1 MSLVRIVGSA
11 SRLIPVTGRQRLT
24 VDDTSGGVALPSI
37 PAAAV
42 AAVCTLETAQIRFT
56 LDGTAPTSS
65 AGKLL
70 EVGQTLT
77 LESRE
82 ELTGFLG
89 IRTGGSSG
97 VLDIEYFSVAA
108 DTET

>member
-1 MSLVRIVGSA
+1 MRLVRIVGSP
-11 SRLIPVTGRQRLT
+11 SRLVPLATRQRLT
-24 VDDTSGGVALPSI
+24 VDDTSGGVTLPDI

-56 LDGTAPTSS
+56 LEGTAPTSG

-82 ELTGFLG
+82 ELTGWLG

-97 VLDIEYFSVAA
+97 TLDIE
-108 DTET
+108 

>member
-1 MSLVRIVGSA
+1 MS
-11 SRLIPVTGRQRLT
+11 
-24 VDDTSGGVALPSI
+24 
-37 PAAAV
+37 
-42 AAVCTLETAQIRFT
+42 AVCTLETAQIRFT

-89 IRTGGSSG
+89 IRTGGGSG